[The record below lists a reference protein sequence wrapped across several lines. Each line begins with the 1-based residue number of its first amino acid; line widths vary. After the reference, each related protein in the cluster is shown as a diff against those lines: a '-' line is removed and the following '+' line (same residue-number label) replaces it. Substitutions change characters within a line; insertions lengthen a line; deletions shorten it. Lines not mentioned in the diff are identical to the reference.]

1 MSMNLDSN
9 VSFSTKSV
17 HYQNK
22 SDDEN
27 EEEDNK
33 VISRSVSCP
42 KVIESAKSM
51 SDDEDHDEEKTKAT
65 NSVSYGSTAHYRAGY
80 STSLHNYLDSGVQ
93 TARDMKNRTKDKV
106 NQAMEEVDRF
116 AHKVWDGR
124 WRVVSF
130 FQLQEWQ
137 KDNEFLH
144 HWHRP
149 QIPSFKA
156 CLASIFR
163 IHTETGNIWTHLLG
177 VILFLGICVYYLCL
191 PATQFINVWQEKV
204 VFFLFFLGAVL
215 CLLCS
220 TLFHTLGC
228 HSERVHKIFGKL
240 DYSGIALMIMGSFVP
255 WVYYSFYCDS
265 EPKVVYMTSICVLG
279 VATIGVSQYDKFNTS
294 RFRSFRAVIFASLG
308 LSGIIPAIHIAIKHG
323 FMPSLTKGQLG
334 WLYLMAVL
342 YLTGAF
348 LYAMRIPE
356 RYFPGKCDLV
366 FQSHQIF
373 HVLVVLAAVVHFHGI
388 SNLQKVRFLHGEQC
402 MAGD

>member
-1 MSMNLDSN
+1 MNEDATSRSMQAFSN
-9 VSFSTKSV
+9 
-17 HYQNK
+17 
-22 SDDEN
+22 DDKEFN
-27 EEEDNK
+27 GI
-33 VISRSVSCP
+33 ISRSVSCP
-42 KVIESAKSM
+42 KVIESTNP
-51 SDDEDHDEEKTKAT
+51 ENEEKEMICNNNITF
-65 NSVSYGSTAHYRAGY
+65 GQPHYRGG
-80 STSLHNYLDSGVQ
+80 SSSLHNYLSVK
-93 TARDMKNRTKDKV
+93 DMTHRTKEKV
-106 NQAMEEVDRF
+106 NQAMDQVDRF

-163 IHTETGNIWTHLLG
+163 IHTETGNIWTHLIG
-177 VILFLGICVYYLCL
+177 VVLFISICIYYLCL
-191 PATQFINVWQEKV
+191 PATQFISVWQEKV

-220 TLFHTLGC
+220 TLFHTFGC

-279 VATIGVSQYDKFNTS
+279 IATIGVSQADKFNTS
-294 RFRSFRAVIFASLG
+294 KYRSFRAVIFASLG
-308 LSGIIPAIHIAIKHG
+308 LSGLIPAIHVAIKHG
-323 FMPSLTKGQLG
+323 FVPSLTKGQLG
-334 WLYLMAVL
+334 WLYLMAIL

-356 RYFPGKCDLV
+356 RYFPGKCDLM

-373 HVLVVLAAVVHFHGI
+373 HVLVVVAAVVHFHGI
-388 SNLQKVRFLHGEQC
+388 SNLQKVRFQHGEQC
-402 MAGD
+402 MTGD